1 MYALEFHIERH
12 KTADILAN
20 IAETDKVFLKE
31 VATAVQPPERETV
44 QIAACSVKQDKPKIT
59 PAEKFFSVKKE
70 AAEAV
75 KPDRVQ
81 IKSKD
86 SSKPKRLQVRIYI
99 KGQKEKPIKAFSSYD
114 RTDLD
119 HKANQWLAEQGYQ
132 TYQQSTGASF
142 RWEV

>member
-1 MYALEFHIERH
+1 M
-12 KTADILAN
+12 ILIVCVDDN
-20 IAETDKVFLKE
+20 KGMMFNHRR
-31 VATAVQPPERETV
+31 QS
-44 QIAACSVKQDKPKIT
+44 Q
-59 PAEKFFSVKKE
+59 
-70 AAEAV
+70 
-75 KPDRVQ
+75 DRVQ

-132 TYQQSTGASF
+132 TYQQSAGASF